1 MGTSPTGGGGRP
13 KKIHPAFFVFSPAV
27 FMVIFAFGLVFKACY
42 SAPTATIENRA
53 EKTTAR
59 PLTPPK
65 TVPRPEAVKTPSA
78 VANQS
83 PAEMESKL
91 VSLPLTAPQ
100 AATKPAPVPQTPV
113 AVDQSKAPPAKEK
126 TSLREYLELLT
137 KPEADK

>member
-53 EKTTAR
+53 EKTSTK
-59 PLTPPK
+59 PSTP
-65 TVPRPEAVKTPSA
+65 AV
-78 VANQS
+78 
-83 PAEMESKL
+83 ESKL